1 MQVNAMNF
9 LSLVST
15 LVVIGFSPS
24 LSAEVS
30 DAQAIYD
37 TNCSACHGL
46 EAEGNP
52 ALFAP
57 RLAGQTP
64 TYIVEQLRQFSEGR
78 RGAHPDDAN
87 GALMRGVSQSLTDEQ
102 IESLAMLLSARRSA
116 FIPEEL
122 TGNFEAGKELY
133 QSTCLSCHGVAA
145 EGIPHLGTPNLNVLS
160 YWYTRQQ
167 IEKFS
172 QGWRGEDVDGNIRA
186 AWMRAIANH
195 ISEDQVQDVSIYVES
210 LRRSAVK

>member
-1 MQVNAMNF
+1 MKF
-9 LSLVST
+9 LSLFGT
-15 LVVIGFSPS
+15 LLVFSFS
-24 LSAEVS
+24 SALSAEES
-30 DAQAIYD
+30 EPQSIYD

-46 EAEGNP
+46 QAEGNP

-57 RLAGQTP
+57 RLAGQTKN
-64 TYIVEQLRQFSEGR
+64 YIVEQLRQFSEGR

-87 GALMRGVSQSLTDEQ
+87 GALMRGVSQSLTDGQ
-102 IESLAMLLSARRSA
+102 IESLAVLLSGKRSEFVA
-116 FIPEEL
+116 EEL
-122 TGNFEAGKELY
+122 SGNFEAGKELY

-145 EGIPHLGTPNLNVLS
+145 EGVDHLGTANLSVLS

-167 IEKFS
+167 IVKFS

-195 ISEDQVQDVSIYVES
+195 ISEDQIQDVSIYVES
-210 LRRSAVK
+210 LRGSAPK